1 TTQSKVLSN
10 DFNNDGWADL
20 LITGRAVPWNYGA
33 VPRSFLLLNKG
44 DGTFKDVTTQW
55 SKELAVAGMVTDAF
69 LIDLNNDQKKD
80 IVICS
85 EWGTIDA

>member
-1 TTQSKVLSN
+1 YLNDGKGKLTKSTNAFPPVFTTQSKVLSN

-69 LIDLNNDQKKD
+69 LID
-80 IVICS
+80 
-85 EWGTIDA
+85 